1 MTTLARYAA
10 IGKRL
15 MASVGLGT
23 AGSCQVTAKAAS
35 GPARGANPL
44 PRNGGDVLTLRMRLL
59 IEGRRARDLRQ
70 SKLASLIEAD
80 LRALNH
86 EILRRGPQ

>member
-15 MASVGLGT
+15 MASVGLGY
-23 AGSCQVTAKAAS
+23 AESCQSPAKAAC
-35 GPARGANPL
+35 GPVKGANPL
-44 PRNGGDVLTLRMRLL
+44 PKNGGDVITLRMRLL
-59 IEGRRARDLRQ
+59 IEGRQARNLRQ

-86 EILRRGPQ
+86 EILRRGPR